1 MPFPAV
7 KESEAGRRPFFVFR
21 RKIGDSMTIRKKTF
35 SQQIKDE
42 LVTVPCLRSCCQ
54 KAELAAALYG
64 SARFSPTSVTIQTA
78 HTGSADRLARLFE
91 DHYGEPPIWQAGRE
105 LVSLTVKKPTTIKAI
120 AVHLKA
126 VFGDPLNPGRSDP
139 IALLKTCCKQAML
152 RALFLACGSMS
163 EPTSAYHLELTFR
176 RPKAAAMTE
185 RLLQSFDIRPGRIQR
200 HGQDVLYLKD
210 GQYVADFLLLSG
222 AHQSFMTF
230 ESLRVEKE
238 MRNSVNRMV
247 NCDSANTQRI
257 ADAAA
262 RQLNLIRRLEE
273 IHALTL
279 LPEDLQAAAEA
290 RLENP
295 DLSLRELGETM
306 NPPLGKS
313 GMNHRLKRLEK
324 AGTEL
329 LSERSV
335 Q

>member
-1 MPFPAV
+1 
-7 KESEAGRRPFFVFR
+7 
-21 RKIGDSMTIRKKTF
+21 MTTRKKTF

-42 LVTVPCLRSCCQ
+42 LVAVPCLRSCCQ

-64 SARFSPTSVTIQTA
+64 SARVSPTSVTIQTA
-78 HTGSADRLARLFE
+78 HAGSAARLAGLLE
-91 DHYGEPPIWQAGRE
+91 DHYGEQPIWQAGRE
-105 LVSLTVKKPTTIKAI
+105 LVSLTVKKPATIKAI
-120 AVHLKA
+120 TDHLKA
-126 VFGDPLNPGRSDP
+126 VFGDPLKPERPDP
-139 IALLKTCCKQAML
+139 IALQETCCKQAML
-152 RALFLACGSMS
+152 RAFFLACGSMS

-185 RLLQSFDIRPGRIQR
+185 KLLQGFDIRPGRIQR
-200 HGQDVLYLKD
+200 HGHDVVYLKD

-222 AHQSFMTF
+222 AHRSFMTF

-238 MRNSVNRMV
+238 MRNSVNRVV

-257 ADAAA
+257 ADTAA

-273 IHALTL
+273 AHALAL
-279 LPEDLQAAAEA
+279 LPEDLQVAART

-324 AGTEL
+324 TATEL
-329 LSERSV
+329 LAERSV